1 MKANAPKRKIFDAV
15 DMLTEDP
22 SAHVQGEV
30 EKGVQMLPV
39 DQIEPYHKHPF
50 HLYEGE
56 RLDDMVESIRN
67 HGVLCPVIVQKK
79 GKGYEMLSG
88 HNRQNAAK
96 LAGLTEIPAIVKT
109 ELTEEEAYVYVIET
123 NVLQRSF
130 SELKPSEQAAVMAEH
145 YEKMCGSLRHDEIVK
160 ELEALTGKKDS
171 RCGGHNGHRAKSR
184 DIMAAEYGFSSRTAA
199 RMLRLNYL
207 IPEFKKL
214 VDEGNVALLAA
225 VDMSFL
231 EEGEQQAIWKL
242 LNRQG
247 LKLKPKSAA
256 ELRKHGG
263 ELTEEKIVEIL
274 DALSINKRS
283 GNEGL
288 NLKLPNSLCEKY
300 FSGMESNEMA
310 SIVEQALEAWF
321 AGKGAAYVQS

>member
-15 DMLTEDP
+15 DMLTEDT
-22 SAHVQGEV
+22 SARVQGEA

-96 LAGLTEIPAIVKT
+96 LAGLVEIPAIVKT

-130 SELKPSEQAAVMAEH
+130 SKMISAERWSRSH
-145 YEKMCGSLRHDEIVK
+145 RHRPLLRS
-160 ELEALTGKKDS
+160 AP
-171 RCGGHNGHRAKSR
+171 
-184 DIMAAEYGFSSRTAA
+184 SSRSPGSPPNLPVSPRSDGYARTASHTPCLFSAQSPDTVLRGFGYSPPYHPDA
-199 RMLRLNYL
+199 RLHTGGTDAYGKARSD
-207 IPEFKKL
+207 PP
-214 VDEGNVALLAA
+214 AA
-225 VDMSFL
+225 SEHPFPPLPGHAPKYPQSAYPQHQISF
-231 EEGEQQAIWKL
+231 
-242 LNRQG
+242 
-247 LKLKPKSAA
+247 
-256 ELRKHGG
+256 
-263 ELTEEKIVEIL
+263 
-274 DALSINKRS
+274 
-283 GNEGL
+283 
-288 NLKLPNSLCEKY
+288 
-300 FSGMESNEMA
+300 FS
-310 SIVEQALEAWF
+310 VH
-321 AGKGAAYVQS
+321 

>member
-1 MKANAPKRKIFDAV
+1 M
-15 DMLTEDP
+15 
-22 SAHVQGEV
+22 
-30 EKGVQMLPV
+30 
-39 DQIEPYHKHPF
+39 
-50 HLYEGE
+50 
-56 RLDDMVESIRN
+56 
-67 HGVLCPVIVQKK
+67 
-79 GKGYEMLSG
+79 
-88 HNRQNAAK
+88 
-96 LAGLTEIPAIVKT
+96 KT

-130 SELKPSEQAAVMAEH
+130 SELKPSEQAAVMVEH

-214 VDEGNVALLAA
+214 VDEGRVALLAA

-242 LNRQG
+242 LNRQS
-247 LKLKPKSAA
+247 LKLKPKAAA

-263 ELTEEKIVEIL
+263 ELTEEKIIEIL

-300 FSGMESNEMA
+300 FSGMENAEMA
-310 SIVEQALEAWF
+310 SIVEQALDAWF
-321 AGKGAAYVQS
+321 SGKGAAYVQP

>member
-1 MKANAPKRKIFDAV
+1 MKANGPKRKIFDAV
-15 DMLTEDP
+15 DMMTADIPQAETGNGIQSL
-22 SAHVQGEV
+22 S
-30 EKGVQMLPV
+30 V
-39 DQIEPYHKHPF
+39 DKIKPFHDHPF
-50 HLYEGE
+50 HLYQGE
-56 RLDDMVESIRN
+56 RLDDMVESIRD

-96 LAGLTEIPAIVKT
+96 LAGMTEIPAIVKT

-214 VDEGNVALLAA
+214 VDEGCVALLAA

-231 EEGEQQAIWKL
+231 EEGEQQAIWRL

-247 LKLKPKSAA
+247 LKLKPKAAA
-256 ELRKHGG
+256 ELRKQGG
-263 ELTEEKIVEIL
+263 ELTEERIVEIL

-300 FSGMESNEMA
+300 FSGMESAEMA
-310 SIVEQALEAWF
+310 LIVEQALDAWF
-321 AGKGAAYVQS
+321 SGKGAAYVQS

>member
-22 SAHVQGEV
+22 SARVQGEA

-96 LAGLTEIPAIVKT
+96 LAGLTDIPAIVKT

-171 RCGGHNGHRAKSR
+171 RCGGHNGHRVKSR

-214 VDEGNVALLAA
+214 VDEGSVALLAA

-231 EEGEQQAIWKL
+231 EESEQQAIMEAFEPS
-242 LNRQG
+242 G
-247 LKLKPKSAA
+247 IEA
-256 ELRKHGG
+256 EAEGG
-263 ELTEEKIVEIL
+263 
-274 DALSINKRS
+274 S
-283 GNEGL
+283 GV
-288 NLKLPNSLCEKY
+288 
-300 FSGMESNEMA
+300 A
-310 SIVEQALEAWF
+310 EAWW
-321 AGKGAAYVQS
+321 

>member
-1 MKANAPKRKIFDAV
+1 M
-15 DMLTEDP
+15 
-22 SAHVQGEV
+22 
-30 EKGVQMLPV
+30 
-39 DQIEPYHKHPF
+39 
-50 HLYEGE
+50 
-56 RLDDMVESIRN
+56 
-67 HGVLCPVIVQKK
+67 
-79 GKGYEMLSG
+79 
-88 HNRQNAAK
+88 
-96 LAGLTEIPAIVKT
+96 KT

-184 DIMAAEYGFSSRTAA
+184 DLMAAEYGFSSRTAA

-207 IPEFKKL
+207 IPEFKRL

-247 LKLKPKSAA
+247 LKLKPKAAA

>member
-1 MKANAPKRKIFDAV
+1 LKAEAIVEGAKGVAEAMRDVSEETKEYRKIMGSLEVSSAAAGYSAEE
-15 DMLTEDP
+15 TETAYKKLYGILADDQSTATTVANLQALRLP
-22 SAHVQGEV
+22 Q
-30 EKGVQMLPV
+30 EKLLELIDNTVGGWAKYGDSIPIDGLAEAINETAKTGQVTGNFADILNWAS
-39 DQIEPYHKHPF
+39 
-50 HLYEGE
+50 LEGE
-56 RLDDMVESIRN
+56 TF
-67 HGVLCPVIVQKK
+67 GVSLKENI
-79 GKGYEMLSG
+79 EF
-88 HNRQNAAK
+88 
-96 LAGLTEIPAIVKT
+96 T
-109 ELTEEEAYVYVIET
+109 ELSA
-123 NVLQRSF
+123 
-130 SELKPSEQAAVMAEH
+130 
-145 YEKMCGSLRHDEIVK
+145 K

-171 RCGGHNGHRAKSR
+171 RFGGHNGHRAKSR

-214 VDEGNVALLAA
+214 VDEGSVALLAA

-231 EEGEQQAIWKL
+231 EESEQQAIWKL

-247 LKLKPKSAA
+247 LKLKPKAAA

-263 ELTEEKIVEIL
+263 ELTEERIVEIL

-300 FSGMESNEMA
+300 FSGMESAEMA
-310 SIVEQALEAWF
+310 SIVEQALDAWF
-321 AGKGAAYVQS
+321 SGKGAAYVQS

>member
-1 MKANAPKRKIFDAV
+1 M
-15 DMLTEDP
+15 
-22 SAHVQGEV
+22 
-30 EKGVQMLPV
+30 
-39 DQIEPYHKHPF
+39 
-50 HLYEGE
+50 
-56 RLDDMVESIRN
+56 
-67 HGVLCPVIVQKK
+67 
-79 GKGYEMLSG
+79 
-88 HNRQNAAK
+88 
-96 LAGLTEIPAIVKT
+96 
-109 ELTEEEAYVYVIET
+109 IET

-171 RCGGHNGHRAKSR
+171 RCGGHNGHRVKSR

-214 VDEGNVALLAA
+214 VDEGSVALLAA

-231 EEGEQQAIWKL
+231 EESEQQAIWKL

-247 LKLKPKSAA
+247 LKLKPKAAA

-263 ELTEEKIVEIL
+263 ELTEERIVEIL

-300 FSGMESNEMA
+300 FSGMESAEMA
-310 SIVEQALEAWF
+310 SIVEQALDAWF
-321 AGKGAAYVQS
+321 SGKGAAYVQS